1 MIDAR
6 FNVLRGDK
14 RRTRL
19 ADDLDAAIQKRSCN
33 PLADMEGEIVCTN
46 INQNAIIGKR

>member
-19 ADDLDAAIQKRSCN
+19 TDDLNAAIQERPFK

-46 INQNAIIGKR
+46 IDQNAIIGKR